1 MKTLNKHMMLQV
13 YEKIEPRVYDLVM
26 GLSSDHV
33 MNQTWYQIWD
43 QVYDHVYRQVVNR
56 TTGESG

>member
-1 MKTLNKHMMLQV
+1 MMLQV